1 LFRFVFTNIR
11 RLGRFC
17 SVILGFKDKTEYL
30 FISFTYFLLFLL
42 SFYLFFIIFAKHS
55 KHNEMKIERNFDR
68 KDLINNATQVDE
80 FDLIVIGGG
89 STGLG
94 IALDSATRGYKTLL
108 LEQLDYAKG
117 TSSRSTKLVHGGVR
131 YLAQA
136 NISLVREAL
145 KERGLLEQNA
155 PHLVKNQTFL
165 IPNYTWWEGPYYTLG
180 LKAYDFLAGKL
191 SLGKS
196 KHVNK
201 NETIRKLPTIQK
213 NKLKG
218 SVSYQDGQF
227 DDSRLA
233 INIAQTAIE
242 NGASLL
248 NYFKVKNLTKG
259 NNNQVSGVI
268 AIDQESQKEHIFKG
282 KAIINAT
289 GVFADAILQMDQ
301 PGAKKRIQPSQGVHL
316 VFDKSFLPSEDAIMI
331 PKTDD
336 GRVLFAVPW
345 HDKVIVGTTDEIVDQ
360 HSTEP
365 KATEKEVDFILETF
379 NRFIEKKATRKDIK
393 SIYAGLRPLAAR
405 EDESGK
411 TKEISR
417 GHKIFVSETGLISIT
432 GGKWTTYRKMAEDTL
447 NKVISLGNLPQKDCV
462 TESLSIHGAMKT
474 KERDNHLYVYGSDQQ
489 HLQKLI
495 EEEAELGHKIHPDLP
510 YLNVEVLWA
519 ARHEMARTVEDV
531 LARRV
536 RVLFLDAK
544 KSIEMAP
551 KVAEI
556 MAKELNKNQQWIDHQ
571 VEAYT
576 KLAKGYFL

>member
-1 LFRFVFTNIR
+1 MNSEQLFNRDHLIDKAEQVEEWDNI
-11 RLGRFC
+11 
-17 SVILGFKDKTEYL
+17 I
-30 FISFTYFLLFLL
+30 
-42 SFYLFFIIFAKHS
+42 
-55 KHNEMKIERNFDR
+55 
-68 KDLINNATQVDE
+68 
-80 FDLIVIGGG
+80 IGGG

-180 LKAYDFLAGKL
+180 LKAYDFLAGEL
-191 SLGKS
+191 SLGSS
-196 KHVNK
+196 KHISK
-201 NETIRKLPTIQK
+201 NETIRKLPTIK
-213 NKLKG
+213 KDKLRG

-233 INIAQTAIE
+233 VNIAQTAIE
-242 NGASLL
+242 KGGVLL
-248 NYFKVKNLTKG
+248 NYFKVKNLTKDG
-259 NNNQVSGVI
+259 SDKVSGVVS
-268 AIDQESQKEHIFKG
+268 IDQETGKEFTFKS
-282 KAIINAT
+282 KAVINAT
-289 GVFADAILQMDQ
+289 GVFADDILQMDK
-301 PGAKKRIQPSQGVHL
+301 PGSKKRIQPSQGVHL
-316 VFDKSFLPSEDAIMI
+316 VFDKKFLPSEDAIMI

-345 HDKVIVGTTDEIVDQ
+345 HDKVIVGTTDVMVDN
-360 HSTEP
+360 HTTEP
-365 KATEKEVDFILETF
+365 NATEKEVDFILETF
-379 NRFIEKKATRKDIK
+379 NRFIEKKATRDDIK
-393 SIYAGLRPLAAR
+393 SIYAGLRPLAAP
-405 EDESGK
+405 EDETGK

-417 GHKIFVSETGLISIT
+417 GHKILVSDSGLISIT

-447 NKVISLGNLPQKDCV
+447 NKVISLGYLPKKECV
-462 TESLSIHGAMKT
+462 TEHLFIHGAMKT
-474 KERDNHLYVYGSDQQ
+474 EERDNHLYVYGSDQE

-495 EEEAELGHKIHPDLP
+495 EKEKSLGEKIHADLN

-544 KSIEMAP
+544 RSIEMAP

-556 MAKELNKNQQWIDHQ
+556 LAKELSKDQQWIDKQ
-571 VEAYT
+571 IQDYT
-576 KLAKGYFL
+576 TLAKGYII

>member
-1 LFRFVFTNIR
+1 MKAEKIFDRTNLI
-11 RLGRFC
+11 
-17 SVILGFKDKTEYL
+17 DK
-30 FISFTYFLLFLL
+30 
-42 SFYLFFIIFAKHS
+42 AKH
-55 KHNEMKIERNFDR
+55 I
-68 KDLINNATQVDE
+68 DE
-80 FDLIVIGGG
+80 FDVIVIGGG

-94 IALDSATRGYKTLL
+94 IALDSVTRGYKTLL

-136 NISLVREAL
+136 NFSLVTEAL

-165 IPNYTWWEGPYYTLG
+165 IPNYKWWEGAYYTLG

-196 KHVNK
+196 KHINK

-233 INIAQTAIE
+233 VNIAQTAIE
-242 NGASLL
+242 KGGTLL
-248 NYFKVKNLTKG
+248 NYFKVKNLTKDA
-259 NNNQVSGVI
+259 NDKISGVI
-268 AIDQESQKEHIFKG
+268 AIDQETQKEYTFKG
-282 KAIINAT
+282 KAVINAT
-289 GVFADAILQMDQ
+289 GVFADDILQMDK
-301 PGAKKRIQPSQGVHL
+301 PGAKKSIQPSQGVHL

-345 HDKVIVGTTDEIVDQ
+345 HDKVIVGTTDVMVDK

-365 KATEKEVDFILETF
+365 NATENEVDFILETF

-393 SIYAGLRPLAAR
+393 SIYAGLRPLAAP
-405 EDESGK
+405 EDETGK

-417 GHKIFVSETGLISIT
+417 GHKILVSDTGLVSIT

-447 NKVISLGNLPQKDCV
+447 EKVIGLGKLPKKICV
-462 TESLSIHGAMKT
+462 TENLSIHGAMKT
-474 KERDNHLYVYGSDQQ
+474 VDRDNHLYVYGTDQP
-489 HLQKLI
+489 HLQELI
-495 EEEAELGHKIHPDLP
+495 KDDASLGEQIHPNLK

-544 KSIEMAP
+544 ASIEMAP

-556 MAKELNKNQQWIDHQ
+556 LAKELHKDKHWVNQQVND
-571 VEAYT
+571 YT
-576 KLAKGYFL
+576 ALAGGYFL

>member
-1 LFRFVFTNIR
+1 
-11 RLGRFC
+11 
-17 SVILGFKDKTEYL
+17 
-30 FISFTYFLLFLL
+30 
-42 SFYLFFIIFAKHS
+42 
-55 KHNEMKIERNFDR
+55 MKAQKIYNREH
-68 KDLINNATQVDE
+68 LINKAKEAEE
-80 FDLIVIGGG
+80 FDVIVIGGG

-94 IALDSATRGYKTLL
+94 IALDSVTRGYKTLL

-136 NISLVREAL
+136 NISLVTEAL
-145 KERGLLEQNA
+145 KERGLLEKNA

-165 IPNYTWWEGPYYTLG
+165 IPNYKWWEGAYYTLG

-191 SLGKS
+191 SLGAS
-196 KHVNK
+196 KHVNR
-201 NETIRKLPTIQK
+201 NETIRKLPTIK
-213 NKLKG
+213 KSKLKG
-218 SVSYQDGQF
+218 SVSYKDGQF

-233 INIAQTAIE
+233 VNIAQTAIE
-242 NGASLL
+242 KGGILL
-248 NYFKVKNLTKG
+248 NYFKVKNLTKDD
-259 NNNQVSGVI
+259 NARVSGVI
-268 AIDQESQKEHIFKG
+268 AIDQETQNEYTFKS

-289 GVFADAILQMDQ
+289 GVFADDILQMDK
-301 PGAKKRIQPSQGVHL
+301 PGGKKKIQPSQGVHL

-345 HDKVIVGTTDEIVDQ
+345 HDKVIVGTTDEMVDQ

-365 KATEKEVDFILETF
+365 NATEKEVDFILETF
-379 NRFIEKKATRKDIK
+379 NRFIEKKATREDVK
-393 SIYAGLRPLAAR
+393 SIYAGLRPLAAP
-405 EDESGK
+405 DDNTGK

-417 GHKIFVSETGLISIT
+417 GHKILVSDTGLVSIT

-447 NKVISLGNLPQKDCV
+447 DKVIDLEKLPKKACM

-474 KERDNHLYVYGSDQQ
+474 EDKDNHLYVYGSDQP

-495 EEEAELGHKIHPDLP
+495 EKDVSLGDKIHPDLA

-544 KSIEMAP
+544 KSMEMAP

-556 MAKELNKNQQWIDHQ
+556 LARELGKDKQWVSQQIDDFKKIA
-571 VEAYT
+571 EGNT
-576 KLAKGYFL
+576 I

>member
-1 LFRFVFTNIR
+1 ME
-11 RLGRFC
+11 
-17 SVILGFKDKTEYL
+17 S
-30 FISFTYFLLFLL
+30 
-42 SFYLFFIIFAKHS
+42 
-55 KHNEMKIERNFDR
+55 ERIFDR
-68 KDLINNATQVDE
+68 SNLIAKATEVEKWDV
-80 FDLIVIGGG
+80 IIIGGG

-94 IALDSATRGYKTLL
+94 IALDSVTRGFKTLL

-136 NISLVREAL
+136 NFSLVTEAL

-165 IPNYTWWEGPYYTLG
+165 IPNYKWWEGAYYTLG

-196 KHVNK
+196 KHVSK
-201 NETIRKLPTIQK
+201 NETIRKLPTIK
-213 NKLKG
+213 KDNLKG
-218 SVSYQDGQF
+218 SVSYRDGQF

-242 NGASLL
+242 KGGSLL
-248 NYFKVKNLTKG
+248 NYFKVKNLTKDA
-259 NNNQVSGVI
+259 NDKVSGVV
-268 AIDQESQKEHIFKG
+268 AIDQENQKEYTFNG
-282 KAIINAT
+282 KSVINAT
-289 GVFADAILQMDQ
+289 GVFADDILQMDK

-316 VFDKSFLPSEDAIMI
+316 VFDKSFLPSDDAIMI

-345 HDKVIVGTTDEIVDQ
+345 HDKVIVGTTDEMVDK
-360 HSTEP
+360 HTTEP
-365 KATEKEVDFILETF
+365 NATEKEIEFILETF

-393 SIYAGLRPLAAR
+393 SIYAGLRPLAAP
-405 EDESGK
+405 EDDTGK

-417 GHKIFVSETGLISIT
+417 GHKILISNTGLVSIT

-447 NKVISLGNLPQKDCV
+447 NKVISLGNLPKKDCV
-462 TESLSIHGAMKT
+462 TEHLSIHGAMET
-474 KERDNHLYVYGSDQQ
+474 KDKGNHLYVYGTDQA
-489 HLQKLI
+489 HLQELI
-495 EEEAELGHKIHPDLP
+495 KEDADLGKKIHPDLE

-544 KSIEMAP
+544 KSVEMAP

-556 MAKELNKNQQWIDHQ
+556 LAKELNKDQGWITSQ
-571 VEAYT
+571 IEEYT
-576 KLAKGYFL
+576 SLAKGYII

>member
-1 LFRFVFTNIR
+1 MNIEHTFSR
-11 RLGRFC
+11 PG
-17 SVILGFKDKTEYL
+17 
-30 FISFTYFLLFLL
+30 
-42 SFYLFFIIFAKHS
+42 
-55 KHNEMKIERNFDR
+55 
-68 KDLINNATQVDE
+68 LINKAKQVE
-80 FDLIVIGGG
+80 EWDLIVIGGG

-94 IALDSATRGYKTLL
+94 IALDSAARGYKTLL
-108 LEQLDYAKG
+108 LEQHDFAKG

-145 KERGLLEQNA
+145 KERGLMEKNA
-155 PHLVKNQTFL
+155 PHLVENQTFL
-165 IPNYTWWEGPYYTLG
+165 IPNYTWWGEPYYTLG
-180 LKAYDFLAGKL
+180 LKSYDLLSGKL
-191 SLGKS
+191 SLGAS

-201 NETIRKLPTIQK
+201 NETKRKLPTIK
-213 NKLKG
+213 EEGLRG

-233 INIAQTAIE
+233 VYIAQTAIE
-242 NGASLL
+242 KGGVLL
-248 NYFKVKNLTKG
+248 NYFKVKNLTKDSEG
-259 NNNQVSGVI
+259 QVSGVV
-268 AIDQESQKEHIFKG
+268 ATDQETQQEFSFKG
-282 KAIINAT
+282 KAVINAT
-289 GVFADAILQMDQ
+289 GVFADDILQMDK

-316 VFDKSFLPSEDAIMI
+316 VFDREFLPGSDALMI

-345 HDKVIVGTTDEIVDQ
+345 HDKVIVGTTDVMVDK
-360 HSTEP
+360 HTAEP
-365 KATEKEVDFILETF
+365 NATEDEVEFILETF

-393 SIYAGLRPLAAR
+393 SIYAGLRPLAAPDN
-405 EDESGK
+405 EAGK

-417 GHKIFVSETGLISIT
+417 GHKILVSDTGLISIT
-432 GGKWTTYRKMAEDTL
+432 GGKWTTYRKMAEDTVG
-447 NKVISLGNLPQKDCV
+447 KVIELGYLPKKECV
-462 TESLSIHGAMKT
+462 TEHLSIHGAMKT
-474 KERDNHLYVYGSDQQ
+474 TDRSNHLYVYGTDQE

-495 EEEAELGHKIHPDLP
+495 EEDASLGERVHPDLE

-551 KVAEI
+551 RVAEI
-556 MAKELNKNQQWIDHQ
+556 LAKELGKDQDWAKCQIDD
-571 VEAYT
+571 YT
-576 KLAKGYFL
+576 KLAKSYSL

>member
-1 LFRFVFTNIR
+1 M
-11 RLGRFC
+11 
-17 SVILGFKDKTEYL
+17 KTE
-30 FISFTYFLLFLL
+30 
-42 SFYLFFIIFAKHS
+42 
-55 KHNEMKIERNFDR
+55 KIFDR
-68 KDLINNATQVDE
+68 SNLVAKACEVDE
-80 FDLIVIGGG
+80 WDVIVIGGG

-94 IALDSATRGYKTLL
+94 IALDSVTRGYKTLL

-136 NISLVREAL
+136 NFSLVTEAL
-145 KERGLLEQNA
+145 KERGLLEKNA

-165 IPNYTWWEGPYYTLG
+165 IPNYKWWEGAYYTLG

-191 SLGKS
+191 SLGAS
-196 KHVNK
+196 KHVSK
-201 NETIRKLPTIQK
+201 DETIRKLPTIK
-213 NKLKG
+213 KESLKG

-233 INIAQTAIE
+233 VNIAQTAVE
-242 NGASLL
+242 YGASLL
-248 NYFKVKNLTKG
+248 NYFKVKNLTKDADDK
-259 NNNQVSGVI
+259 VSGVI
-268 AIDQESQKEHIFKG
+268 AVDRETQKEYTFKG
-282 KAIINAT
+282 KAVINAT
-289 GVFADAILQMDQ
+289 GVFADDILQMDK
-301 PGAKKRIQPSQGVHL
+301 PDAKKRIQPSQGVHL

-345 HDKVIVGTTDEIVDQ
+345 HDKVIVGTTDEMVDK
-360 HSTEP
+360 HTAEP
-365 KATEKEVDFILETF
+365 NATEKEVEFILETF
-379 NRFIEKKATRKDIK
+379 NRFIEKKATREDIK
-393 SIYAGLRPLAAR
+393 SIYAGLRPLAAP
-405 EDESGK
+405 DDASGK

-417 GHKIFVSETGLISIT
+417 GHKILVSDTGLVSIT
-432 GGKWTTYRKMAEDTL
+432 GGKWTTYRKMADDTL
-447 NKVISLGNLPQKDCV
+447 NKVISLGKIPKKECV
-462 TESLSIHGAMKT
+462 TEHLAIHGAIQT
-474 KERDNHLYVYGSDQQ
+474 DDRENHLYVYGSDQS

-495 EEEAELGHKIHPDLP
+495 QEDAYLGEKIHPDLD

-544 KSIEMAP
+544 KSIEMAA

-556 MAKELNKNQQWIDHQ
+556 MAKELNKDKSWINQQ
-571 VEAYT
+571 VEDYKA
-576 KLAKGYFL
+576 LAQGYII

>member
-1 LFRFVFTNIR
+1 MKAEKIFDRTNLI
-11 RLGRFC
+11 
-17 SVILGFKDKTEYL
+17 DK
-30 FISFTYFLLFLL
+30 
-42 SFYLFFIIFAKHS
+42 AKH
-55 KHNEMKIERNFDR
+55 I
-68 KDLINNATQVDE
+68 DE
-80 FDLIVIGGG
+80 FDVIVIGGG

-94 IALDSATRGYKTLL
+94 IALDSVTRGYKTLL

-136 NISLVREAL
+136 NFSLVTEAL

-165 IPNYTWWEGPYYTLG
+165 IPNYKWWEGAYYTLG

-196 KHVNK
+196 KHINK

-233 INIAQTAIE
+233 VNIAQTAIE
-242 NGASLL
+242 KGGTLL
-248 NYFKVKNLTKG
+248 NYFKVKNLTKDA
-259 NNNQVSGVI
+259 NNKISGVI
-268 AIDQESQKEHIFKG
+268 AIDQETQKEYTFKG
-282 KAIINAT
+282 KAVINAT
-289 GVFADAILQMDQ
+289 GVFADDILQMDK
-301 PGAKKRIQPSQGVHL
+301 PGAKKSIQPSQGVHL

-345 HDKVIVGTTDEIVDQ
+345 HDKVIVGTTDVMVDK

-365 KATEKEVDFILETF
+365 NATENEVDFILETF

-393 SIYAGLRPLAAR
+393 SIYAGLRPLAAP
-405 EDESGK
+405 EDETGK

-417 GHKIFVSETGLISIT
+417 GHKILVSDTGLVSIT

-447 NKVISLGNLPQKDCV
+447 EKVIGLGKLPKKICV
-462 TESLSIHGAMKT
+462 TENLSIHGAMKT
-474 KERDNHLYVYGSDQQ
+474 DDRDNHLYVYGTDQP

-495 EEEAELGHKIHPDLP
+495 KDDASLGEQIHPNLK

-544 KSIEMAP
+544 ASIEMAP

-556 MAKELNKNQQWIDHQ
+556 LAKELHKDKHWVNQQVND
-571 VEAYT
+571 YT
-576 KLAKGYFL
+576 ALAGGYFL

>member
-1 LFRFVFTNIR
+1 MIKQQL
-11 RLGRFC
+11 
-17 SVILGFKDKTEYL
+17 
-30 FISFTYFLLFLL
+30 
-42 SFYLFFIIFAKHS
+42 
-55 KHNEMKIERNFDR
+55 FDR
-68 KDLINNATQVDE
+68 KHLIKNAKKVKEWDV
-80 FDLIVIGGG
+80 IIIGGG

-94 IALDSATRGYKTLL
+94 IALDSVTRGYKTLL

-136 NISLVREAL
+136 NFSLVKEAL

-191 SLGKS
+191 SLGAS
-196 KHVNK
+196 KHVSK
-201 NETIRKLPTIQK
+201 SETIRKLKTIK
-213 NKLKG
+213 RDKLRG

-233 INIAQTAIE
+233 VNIAQTAIE
-242 NGASLL
+242 KGGSLL
-248 NYFKVKNLTKG
+248 NYFKVNNLTKDS
-259 NNNQVSGVI
+259 NNKVSGVI
-268 AIDQESQKEHIFKG
+268 AIDQETKEEHTFKG

-289 GVFADAILQMDQ
+289 GVFADDILQMDK
-301 PGAKKRIQPSQGVHL
+301 PGSKNRIQPSQGVHL
-316 VFDKSFLPSEDAIMI
+316 VFDKEFLPGEDAIMI

-345 HDKVIVGTTDEIVDQ
+345 HDKVIVGTTDEMVDS
-360 HSTEP
+360 HTTEP
-365 KATEKEVDFILETF
+365 NATEKEVDFILETF
-379 NRFIEKKATRKDIK
+379 NRFIEKKATRADVK
-393 SIYAGLRPLAAR
+393 SIYAGLRPLAAP
-405 EDESGK
+405 EDDDGK
-411 TKEISR
+411 SKEISR
-417 GHKIFVSETGLISIT
+417 GHKILVSDTGLVSIT

-447 NKVISLGNLPQKDCV
+447 DKVIALNKLPEKECV
-462 TESLSIHGAMKT
+462 TEHLLIHGAMET
-474 KERDNHLYVYGSDQQ
+474 KERGNHLYVYGTDQV
-489 HLQKLI
+489 HLKTLI
-495 EEEAELGHKIHPDLP
+495 LEDPSLGKKIHPDLEF
-510 YLNVEVLWA
+510 LNVEVLWA

-544 KSIEMAP
+544 RSIEMAP

-556 MAKELNKNQQWIDHQ
+556 LAKELNKDKQWISNQ
-571 VEAYT
+571 VEDYT
-576 KLAKGYFL
+576 QLAKGYIM

>member
-1 LFRFVFTNIR
+1 MKAEKIFDRTNLI
-11 RLGRFC
+11 
-17 SVILGFKDKTEYL
+17 DK
-30 FISFTYFLLFLL
+30 
-42 SFYLFFIIFAKHS
+42 AKH
-55 KHNEMKIERNFDR
+55 I
-68 KDLINNATQVDE
+68 DE
-80 FDLIVIGGG
+80 FDVIVIGGG

-94 IALDSATRGYKTLL
+94 IALDSVTRGYKTLL

-131 YLAQA
+131 YLAQV
-136 NISLVREAL
+136 NFSLVTEAL

-155 PHLVKNQTFL
+155 SHLVKNQTFL
-165 IPNYTWWEGPYYTLG
+165 IPNYKWWEGAYYTLG

-196 KHVNK
+196 KHINK

-233 INIAQTAIE
+233 VNIAQTAIE
-242 NGASLL
+242 KGGSLL
-248 NYFKVKNLTKG
+248 NYFKVKNLTKDA
-259 NNNQVSGVI
+259 NNKISGVI
-268 AIDQESQKEHIFKG
+268 AIDQETQKEYTFKG
-282 KAIINAT
+282 KAVINAT
-289 GVFADAILQMDQ
+289 GVFADDILQMDK
-301 PGAKKRIQPSQGVHL
+301 PGAKKSIQPSQGVHL

-345 HDKVIVGTTDEIVDQ
+345 HDKVIVGTTDVMVDK

-365 KATEKEVDFILETF
+365 NATENEVDFILETF

-393 SIYAGLRPLAAR
+393 SIYAGLRPLAAP
-405 EDESGK
+405 EDETGK

-417 GHKIFVSETGLISIT
+417 GHKILVSDTGLVSIT

-447 NKVISLGNLPQKDCV
+447 EKVIGLGKLPKKICV
-462 TESLSIHGAMKT
+462 TENLSIHGAMKT
-474 KERDNHLYVYGSDQQ
+474 DDRDNHLYVYGADQP

-495 EEEAELGHKIHPDLP
+495 KDDASLGEQIHPNLK

-544 KSIEMAP
+544 ASIEMAP

-556 MAKELNKNQQWIDHQ
+556 LAKELHKDKHWVNQQVND
-571 VEAYT
+571 YT
-576 KLAKGYFL
+576 ALAGGYFL

>member
-1 LFRFVFTNIR
+1 
-11 RLGRFC
+11 
-17 SVILGFKDKTEYL
+17 
-30 FISFTYFLLFLL
+30 
-42 SFYLFFIIFAKHS
+42 
-55 KHNEMKIERNFDR
+55 MKADRIFDR
-68 KDLINNATQVDE
+68 TNLIDEAKQVDE
-80 FDLIVIGGG
+80 FDVIVIGGG

-94 IALDSATRGYKTLL
+94 IALDSVTRGYKTLL

-165 IPNYTWWEGPYYTLG
+165 IPNYKWWEGAYYTLG

-191 SLGKS
+191 SLGAS
-196 KHVNK
+196 KHVSK
-201 NETIRKLPTIQK
+201 DETIRKLPTIQK
-213 NKLKG
+213 DKLKG
-218 SVSYQDGQF
+218 SVSYRDGQF

-233 INIAQTAIE
+233 VNIAQTAIE
-242 NGASLL
+242 KGGLLL
-248 NYFKVKNLTKG
+248 NYFKVKNLTKDA
-259 NNNQVSGVI
+259 NDKVSGVI
-268 AIDQESQKEHIFKG
+268 AIDQETQKEHTFKG
-282 KAIINAT
+282 KSVINAT
-289 GVFADAILQMDQ
+289 GVFADDILQMDK

-345 HDKVIVGTTDEIVDQ
+345 HDKVIVGTTDVMVDK

-365 KATEKEVDFILETF
+365 NATEKEVDFILETF
-379 NRFIEKKATRKDIK
+379 NRFIEKKATREDIK
-393 SIYAGLRPLAAR
+393 SIYAGLRPLAAP
-405 EDESGK
+405 EDETGK

-417 GHKIFVSETGLISIT
+417 GHKILVSDTGLISIT

-447 NKVISLGNLPQKDCV
+447 DKVIELGKLTKKACV
-462 TESLSIHGAMKT
+462 TETLSIHGAMET
-474 KERDNHLYVYGSDQQ
+474 EERNNHLYVYGTDQA
-489 HLQKLI
+489 HLHKLI
-495 EEEAELGHKIHPDLP
+495 SEDSSLGEKVHPDLE

-556 MAKELNKNQQWIDHQ
+556 LAKELNKDKQWINQQVDD
-571 VEAYT
+571 YNT
-576 KLAKGYFL
+576 LAKGYSL

>member
-1 LFRFVFTNIR
+1 M
-11 RLGRFC
+11 
-17 SVILGFKDKTEYL
+17 E
-30 FISFTYFLLFLL
+30 
-42 SFYLFFIIFAKHS
+42 
-55 KHNEMKIERNFDR
+55 IERKFER
-68 KDLINNATQVDE
+68 LQLIKKAKKVDE
-80 FDLIVIGGG
+80 WDVIVIGGG

-165 IPNYTWWEGPYYTLG
+165 IPNYKWWEGMYYTLG
-180 LKAYDFLAGKL
+180 LKTYDFLAGKL
-191 SLGKS
+191 SLGAS
-196 KHVNK
+196 KHVSK
-201 NETIRKLPTIQK
+201 NETIRKLPTVQQ

-233 INIAQTAIE
+233 VNIAQTAIE
-242 NGASLL
+242 NGGVLL
-248 NYFKVKNLTKG
+248 NYFKVKNLTKDS
-259 NNNQVSGVI
+259 QDKISGVI
-268 AIDQESQKEHIFKG
+268 AMDQETNDEFTFKS
-282 KAIINAT
+282 KTVINAT
-289 GVFADAILQMDQ
+289 GVFADDILQMDK
-301 PGAKKRIQPSQGVHL
+301 PGAKKSIQPSQGVHL
-316 VFDKSFLPSEDAIMI
+316 VFDKEFLPSEDAIMI

-345 HDKVIVGTTDEIVDQ
+345 HDKIIVGTTDEIVDK

-365 KATEKEVDFILETF
+365 NATEKEIDFILETF

-393 SIYAGLRPLAAR
+393 SIYAGLRPLAAP
-405 EDESGK
+405 DDDSGK

-417 GHKIFVSETGLISIT
+417 GHKILVSETGLISIT
-432 GGKWTTYRKMAEDTL
+432 GGKWTTYRKMAEDVL
-447 NKVISLGNLPQKDCV
+447 QKVIKLGRLPHKDCV
-462 TESLSIHGAMKT
+462 TEQLSIHGAMKT
-474 KERDNHLYVYGSDQQ
+474 SERDNHLYVYGTDQKQ
-489 HLQKLI
+489 LQDLI
-495 EEEAELGHKIHPDLP
+495 KKEASLGERIHPDLA
-510 YLNVEVLWA
+510 YLKVEVLWA

-551 KVAEI
+551 QVAKI
-556 MAKELNKNQQWIDHQ
+556 MAKELHKDQQWVDQQIED
-571 VEAYT
+571 YT
-576 KLAKGYFL
+576 KLAQGYII